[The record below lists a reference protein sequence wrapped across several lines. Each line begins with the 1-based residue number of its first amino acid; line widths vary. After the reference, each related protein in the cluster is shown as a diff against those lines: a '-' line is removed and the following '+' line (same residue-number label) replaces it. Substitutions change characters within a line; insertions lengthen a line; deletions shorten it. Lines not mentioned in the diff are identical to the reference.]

1 MSESDSFIEEV
12 SEEVRRD
19 KLFAFFKKYAWA
31 FVVLVVFIVG
41 GAAVNEYL
49 KFKTET
55 EAQAVGE
62 ALLAA
67 QEAND
72 AAEFAE
78 IAEGESGATVL
89 AKLYQAAV
97 LATEGQQEA
106 AAAIFDAIASDI
118 DVSPLYRD
126 IALLKAVMINGRN
139 MDSDELDS
147 TLSSLT
153 TEGAPFRLLAIE
165 QRAIVNL
172 RKGDTAA
179 VLADLAEILMDA
191 NATQDLR
198 TRAQELTVSL
208 GGQISA
214 PQSGG

>member
-19 KLFAFFKKYAWA
+19 KLFAFFKKYAWTL
-31 FVVLVVFIVG
+31 VVLVVFIVG

-49 KFKTET
+49 KSKTET

-72 AAEFAE
+72 AAAFAE

-89 AKLYQAAV
+89 AKLDQAAV
-97 LATEGQQEA
+97 LATEGQHEA
-106 AAAIFDAIASDI
+106 AAAILDAIASDI

-126 IALLKAVMINGRN
+126 LALLKAVMINGRN
-139 MDSDELDS
+139 MDADELDS

-179 VLADLAEILMDA
+179 VLADLAEVLMDA